1 MNGQQIGYL
10 KKADENIPKLYKS
23 FIRIPNK
30 FIFSKKDDSIILD
43 LGNHYVGFFSFTMDY
58 TTVYP
63 DAPVRLCVKF
73 CEDKE
78 ELESDFSSYQGG
90 LCASWLQEEI
100 INIDCIGRYK
110 MPRRYSARY
119 VKISVIYTPREIVLS
134 DFTFMAQTSANKKL
148 LKKLDV
154 SDGELEKIDKVSVNT
169 LKNCMHKIFEDGPK
183 RDRRLWIGDLRLEA
197 LADYYTFHQLSIIRR
212 CLYLFAACDT
222 NESDILPAYL
232 YETPKFVSGE
242 WFLQDYALLFVVAL
256 CDYYLHTGDEKT
268 FLDIYPVAKR
278 QMEAVERTK
287 DVNGI
292 VTIANGCEVFID
304 WNNKLEKTTAL
315 NGVYL
320 YALDVLIRTLQKINH
335 LDIEL
340 YQMRYQK
347 SILAV
352 YTYLY
357 DKERNT
363 FENIYDDRQK
373 SVHSVVWMI
382 LGGVIEGEEAWT
394 ILKNALQDIAYEKA
408 VTPYMNH
415 YVIEAMLKLN
425 KKEEAMQYIKEFWG
439 GMIKNGADTF
449 YEIFVPNNPELSPYG
464 DKMINSMCH
473 AWSCTPTYFIRSII
487 KK

>member
-1 MNGQQIGYL
+1 M
-10 KKADENIPKLYKS
+10 
-23 FIRIPNK
+23 
-30 FIFSKKDDSIILD
+30 
-43 LGNHYVGFFSFTMDY
+43 
-58 TTVYP
+58 
-63 DAPVRLCVKF
+63 
-73 CEDKE
+73 
-78 ELESDFSSYQGG
+78 
-90 LCASWLQEEI
+90 
-100 INIDCIGRYK
+100 
-110 MPRRYSARY
+110 
-119 VKISVIYTPREIVLS
+119 
-134 DFTFMAQTSANKKL
+134 
-148 LKKLDV
+148 
-154 SDGELEKIDKVSVNT
+154 
-169 LKNCMHKIFEDGPK
+169 
-183 RDRRLWIGDLRLEA
+183 
-197 LADYYTFHQLSIIRR
+197 
-212 CLYLFAACDT
+212 
-222 NESDILPAYL
+222 
-232 YETPKFVSGE
+232 
-242 WFLQDYALLFVVAL
+242 
-256 CDYYLHTGDEKT
+256 
-268 FLDIYPVAKR
+268 
-278 QMEAVERTK
+278 
-287 DVNGI
+287 NGI

-335 LDIEL
+335 LDVEL